1 MNCAA
6 VAVVGPRLSRYAGG
20 TARQCSAMPI
30 PGDSSGE
37 PVRIPPGV
45 TTLWMQLRGTTV
57 IQSAEGRFELRRG
70 EWLMLG
76 RAAGPLLQAGRLGM
90 CVGVCLSA
98 DTLTALGA
106 GASPLY
112 PGRGR
117 MPRGDLQMATRVWR
131 RIAGGRGT
139 DMDRPADPRPLLL
152 LMAELQR
159 DIASRAARCPGPSM
173 VRKHQVLTCLQ
184 NACLFVHGHLE
195 RPVSARELAQWVG
208 LPTRYFSEAFLAA
221 YDQSPQ
227 QFGTRVRLEHAAARV
242 RRGDMSVD
250 EAAPAIGFKHAGT
263 FLRAFRASF
272 GVSLG
277 NYCAR

>member
-1 MNCAA
+1 MNSAA
-6 VAVVGPRLSRYAGG
+6 VAVVGPHLSRFAAGVS
-20 TARQCSAMPI
+20 RQCSTIRIA
-30 PGDSSGE
+30 GDSTDE

-70 EWLMLG
+70 GWLLLG
-76 RAAGPLLQAGRLGM
+76 RAAEPLLQAGHLGI
-90 CVGVCLSA
+90 CVGICLSA
-98 DTLTALGA
+98 DTRTALGA

-112 PGRGR
+112 PGMGR
-117 MPRGDLQMATRVWR
+117 MPRGDLQMAARLWR
-131 RIAGGRGT
+131 RIALGPDT
-139 DMDRPADPRPLLL
+139 DVDLRADPRPLLL
-152 LMAELQR
+152 LMADLQR
-159 DIASRAARCPGPSM
+159 DIASRAARCPGPSAA
-173 VRKHQVLTCLQ
+173 RKHQVMTSLQ
-184 NACLFVHGHLE
+184 NACLFMHGHLE
-195 RPVSARELAQWVG
+195 RSVSARELAQWVG
-208 LPTRYFSEAFLAA
+208 LPNRYFSEAFLAA

-242 RRGDMSVD
+242 RRGDMTVD
-250 EAAPAIGFKHAGT
+250 EVAPAIGFKHAGT